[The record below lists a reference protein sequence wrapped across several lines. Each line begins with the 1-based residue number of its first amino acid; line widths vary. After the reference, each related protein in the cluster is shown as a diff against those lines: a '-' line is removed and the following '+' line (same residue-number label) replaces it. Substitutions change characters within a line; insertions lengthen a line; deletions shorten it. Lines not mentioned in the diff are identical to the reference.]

1 VQHEHQGI
9 TRSAEIDMKKIN
21 HEGTK
26 NTKASQTKQKLSL
39 PSGLVHF
46 LRALRVFV
54 VQ

>member
-1 VQHEHQGI
+1 ME
-9 TRSAEIDMKKIN
+9 KIS

-26 NTKASQTKQKLSL
+26 NTKAGQTKQKLSL
-39 PSGLVHF
+39 PSALVHF